1 MLCAISGET
10 PQVPTISAKSG
21 HVFEKR
27 LIEAYIQENGKDP
40 VTGEELTLDDLI
52 DLKTDRTVRPRPPT
66 ITSIP
71 SLLSVFQN
79 EWDALALE
87 TYTLRQQ
94 LAQTRQELSTALYQH
109 DAAVRVIGRLIKERD
124 EARDALSKITA
135 SGVAAGAPSGGDE
148 MQVDSNDVPADVVER
163 IDATHAELS
172 AGRRKRPVPADW
184 AVPDT
189 IGSFT
194 TVSSSKS
201 PLYPGGAS
209 IALNA
214 SQELA
219 LVGGVD
225 GASGVYSLG
234 EESVLRVLPSED
246 GAITD
251 ATWWG
256 DRPVTASASG
266 VVRVWEESGDESTTF
281 QRHAGKVS
289 GICLH
294 PSGDLLGS
302 VGVDKSY
309 VLYDLAASKAVSQ
322 VYTESALT
330 STHFHPDGHLLGAGT
345 QDATVEVFDT
355 RENKVLAK
363 FEPLAGPVKALRFS
377 ENGFWLAVACKG
389 DKTVSLWD
397 LRKGQMTKAIE
408 IGSVIESVAWDY
420 TGQYLATAGPQGVTV
435 QHYSKASKGWSAPL
449 QSAVPAVALAW
460 GARAESLVTLSGDGA
475 VTVLGKAE

>member
-10 PQVPTISAKSG
+10 PQTPAISSKSG

-27 LIEAYIQENGKDP
+27 LIEQYIQEHGKDP
-40 VTGEELTLDDLI
+40 VTGEELKLEDLV
-52 DLKTDRTVRPRPPT
+52 DLKTSRTVRPRPPT

-124 EARDALSKITA
+124 EARDALSKVTA
-135 SGVAAGAPSGGDE
+135 SGVAAAPGGDE
-148 MQVDSNDVPADVVER
+148 MQVDSNDVPESVIEK
-163 IDATHAELS
+163 ITATHAELS

-194 TVSSSKS
+194 SISSSES
-201 PLYPGGAS
+201 LYPGGVS
-209 IALNA
+209 ISLNA
-214 SQELA
+214 SQDLA

-225 GASGVYSLG
+225 GVSGVYSLS
-234 EESVLRVLPSED
+234 ESNLSRVLPSQD

-251 ATWWG
+251 AAWWG
-256 DRPVTASASG
+256 ARPITASASG
-266 VVRVWEESGDESTTF
+266 IVRLWEESGEESISF
-281 QRHAGKVS
+281 ERHAGKVS
-289 GICLH
+289 AICAH
-294 PSGDLLGS
+294 PNGDLLGS
-302 VGVDKSY
+302 VGVDNSY
-309 VLYDLAASKAVSQ
+309 VLYDLTASKAVSQ
-322 VYTESALT
+322 VYTDSALT
-330 STHFHPDGHLLGAGT
+330 SAHFHPDGHLLGAGT
-345 QDATVEVFDT
+345 RNATVEVFDT

-363 FEPLAGPVKALRFS
+363 FEPLGGPVKSLKFS

-389 DKTVSLWD
+389 DNTVSLWD
-397 LRKGQMTKAIE
+397 LRKGQMTKALE
-408 IGSVIESVAWDY
+408 IGSVVESIAWDY
-420 TGQYLATAGPQGVTV
+420 TGQYLATGGPQGVTV
-435 QHYSKASKGWSAPL
+435 QHYSKASKGWSVPL
-449 QSAVPAVALAW
+449 QSAVPAVAVAW
-460 GARAESLVTLSGDGA
+460 GARAESLVTLSSEGTI
-475 VTVLGKAE
+475 TVLGSGN

>member
-10 PQVPTISAKSG
+10 PQVPTISSKSG
-21 HVFEKR
+21 HVYEKR
-27 LIEAYIQENGKDP
+27 LIEAYIQEHGKDP
-40 VTGEELTLDDLI
+40 VTGEELKLEDLV

-66 ITSIP
+66 VTSIP

-124 EARDALSKITA
+124 EARSDLSKVMATGIA
-135 SGVAAGAPSGGDE
+135 SAPNGDE

-163 IDATHAELS
+163 INATHAELS

-194 TVSSSKS
+194 TLSSSDS
-201 PLYPGGAS
+201 LYPGGTS
-209 IALNA
+209 ISLDA
-214 SQELA
+214 SQTSA

-225 GASGVYSLG
+225 GVSGVYSLEG
-234 EESVLRVLPSED
+234 SLTRVLPSQD

-251 ATWWG
+251 AAWWG
-256 DRPVTASASG
+256 SRPITASASG
-266 VVRVWEESGDESTTF
+266 IVRLWEESGNESIQF

-289 GICLH
+289 AVCAH
-294 PSGDLLGS
+294 PSGQLLGS

-309 VLYDLAASKAVSQ
+309 ILYDLAASKAVSQ

-330 STHFHPDGHLLGAGT
+330 SAHFHPDGHLLGAGT

-363 FEPLAGPVKALRFS
+363 FEPLGGSVKSLKFS

-389 DKTVSLWD
+389 DNTVSLWD
-397 LRKGQMTKAIE
+397 LRKGQMTKALE
-408 IGSVIESVAWDY
+408 IGSVVESISWDY
-420 TGQYLATAGPQGVTV
+420 TGQYLATAGPQGITV
-435 QHYSKASKGWSAPL
+435 QHYSKASKGWSVPL
-449 QSAVPAVALAW
+449 QSAMPAVALAW
-460 GARAESLVTLSGDGA
+460 GARAESLVTLSGEG
-475 VTVLGKAE
+475 VVSVLGTSN

>member
-10 PQVPTISAKSG
+10 PQVPTISSKSG

-40 VTGEELTLDDLI
+40 VTGEDLGLDDLV
-52 DLKTDRTVRPRPPT
+52 DLKTNRTVRPRPPT
-66 ITSIP
+66 VTSIP

-87 TYTLRQQ
+87 TYSLRQQ

-135 SGVAAGAPSGGDE
+135 SGVAAASGGDE
-148 MQVDSNDVPADVVER
+148 MQVDNNDVPADIVER
-163 IDATHAELS
+163 IDATHSELS

-184 AVPDT
+184 AVPET
-189 IGSFT
+189 VGSFT
-194 TVSSSKS
+194 KISRSE
-201 PLYPGGAS
+201 PLYPGGTS
-209 IALNA
+209 ISLSP
-214 SQELA
+214 SQDLA

-225 GASGVYSLG
+225 GVCGVYSLKEG
-234 EESVLRVLPSED
+234 VLPRILPSAD

-251 ATWWG
+251 TTWWG

-266 VVRVWEESGDESTTF
+266 VVRLWGESGEESTTF

-289 GICLH
+289 SVSLH
-294 PSGDLLGS
+294 PSGGLLGS

-322 VYTESALT
+322 VYTESALN
-330 STHFHPDGHLLGAGT
+330 SAHFHPDGHLLGAGT
-345 QDATVEVFDT
+345 ADATVEVFDT
-355 RENKVLAK
+355 KTNKVLAK
-363 FEPLAGPVKALRFS
+363 YESLAGPVKSLRFS
-377 ENGFWLAVACKG
+377 ENGFWLAVVCKG
-389 DKTVSLWD
+389 DETVSLWD
-397 LRKGQMTKAIE
+397 LRKGKMIKAIE
-408 IGSVIESVAWDY
+408 IGSVVESIAWDY
-420 TGQYLATAGPQGVTV
+420 SGQYLATAGPQGVTV
-435 QHYSKASKGWSAPL
+435 QHHSKASKSWSTPL
-449 QSAVPAVALAW
+449 QSAVPGVALAW
-460 GARAESLVTLSGDGA
+460 GARAESLVTLADDGII
-475 VTVLGKAE
+475 TVLGKET

>member
-10 PQVPTISAKSG
+10 PQVPTISSKSG

-40 VTGEELTLDDLI
+40 VTGEELKLEDLV
-52 DLKTDRTVRPRPPT
+52 DLKTNRTVRPRPPT

-124 EARDALSKITA
+124 EARDALSKVTA
-135 SGVAAGAPSGGDE
+135 SGVASGPANGDE
-148 MQVDSNDVPADVVER
+148 MQVDTNDVPAEVVER
-163 IDATHAELS
+163 ITATHAELS
-172 AGRRKRPVPADW
+172 AGRRKRPIPADW

-189 IGSFT
+189 IESFKSL
-194 TVSSSKS
+194 SSSD
-201 PLYPGGAS
+201 PLYPGGNS
-209 IALNA
+209 ISLDD
-214 SQELA
+214 SQNLV

-225 GASGVYSLG
+225 GVSGVYSLA
-234 EESVLRVLPSED
+234 EETLSRVLPSQD

-251 ATWWG
+251 TTWWG
-256 DRPVTASASG
+256 AQPVTASASG
-266 VVRVWEESGDESTTF
+266 VVRVWDESGNGSATF
-281 QRHAGKVS
+281 QKHAGKVS
-289 GICLH
+289 GITLH
-294 PSGDLLGS
+294 PSGSLLGS

-309 VLYDLAASKAVSQ
+309 VLYDLSASKAVSQ
-322 VYTESALT
+322 VYTDSALT
-330 STHFHPDGHLLGAGT
+330 SAHFHPDGHLLGAGT
-345 QDATVEVFDT
+345 LDATVQVFDT

-363 FEPLAGPVKALRFS
+363 FEPLGGQVKSLKFS

-389 DKTVSLWD
+389 DNTVSLWD
-397 LRKGQMTKAIE
+397 LRKGQMAKSIE
-408 IGSVIESVAWDY
+408 IGSVVESISWDY

-435 QHYSKASKGWSAPL
+435 QHYSKASKGWSVPL
-449 QSAVPAVALAW
+449 QSAVPAVALTW
-460 GARAESLVTLSGDGA
+460 GARAESLVTLSNDGV
-475 VTVLGKAE
+475 VTVLGSAN

>member
-10 PQVPTISAKSG
+10 PQTPAISSKSG

-27 LIEAYIQENGKDP
+27 LIEQYIQENGKDP
-40 VTGEELTLDDLI
+40 VTGEELKLEDLI
-52 DLKTDRTVRPRPPT
+52 DLKTSRIVRPRPPT

-124 EARDALSKITA
+124 EARDALSKVTA
-135 SGVAAGAPSGGDE
+135 SGVAAAPGGDE
-148 MQVDSNDVPADVVER
+148 MQVDSNDVPEDVVEK
-163 IDATHAELS
+163 INATHAELS

-194 TVSSSKS
+194 TVSSSE

-209 IALNA
+209 VSLNS
-214 SQELA
+214 SQDLA

-225 GASGVYSLG
+225 GVSGVYSISENNL
-234 EESVLRVLPSED
+234 SRVLPSQD

-251 ATWWG
+251 AAWWG
-256 DRPVTASASG
+256 ARPITASASG
-266 VVRVWEESGDESTTF
+266 VVRLWEESGNESISF
-281 QRHAGKVS
+281 ERHAGKVS
-289 GICLH
+289 GICAH
-294 PSGDLLGS
+294 PSGHLLGS

-322 VYTESALT
+322 VYTDAALT
-330 STHFHPDGHLLGAGT
+330 SAHFHPDGHLLGAGT
-345 QDATVEVFDT
+345 QSATVEVFDT
-355 RENKVLAK
+355 RENKILAK
-363 FEPLAGPVKALRFS
+363 FEPLGGPVKSLKFS

-389 DKTVSLWD
+389 DNSVSLWD

-408 IGSVIESVAWDY
+408 IGSVVESIAWDY
-420 TGQYLATAGPQGVTV
+420 TGQYLATGGPQGVTV
-435 QHYSKASKGWSAPL
+435 QHYSKASKGWSVPL
-449 QSAVPAVALAW
+449 QSAIPAVAVAW
-460 GARAESLVTLSGDGA
+460 GARAESLITLSNEGV
-475 VTVLGKAE
+475 VTVLGNSN

>member
-10 PQVPTISAKSG
+10 PQVPTISSKSG

-40 VTGEELTLDDLI
+40 VTGEELKLEDLI
-52 DLKTDRTVRPRPPT
+52 DLKTSRTVRPRPPT

-124 EARDALSKITA
+124 EARDALSKVTA
-135 SGVAAGAPSGGDE
+135 SGVASAPNGDE
-148 MQVDSNDVPADVVER
+148 MQVDSNEVPADVVER
-163 IDATHAELS
+163 IEATHGELS
-172 AGRRKRPVPADW
+172 AGRRKRPIPADW
-184 AVPDT
+184 AIPDT
-189 IGSFT
+189 IGAFKIT
-194 TVSSSKS
+194 SSSE

-209 IALNA
+209 MSLDVEQDAV
-214 SQELA
+214 

-225 GASGVYSLG
+225 GVAGVYSLDG
-234 EESVLRVLPSED
+234 NLSRVLPSQD

-251 ATWWG
+251 TAWWG
-256 DRPVTASASG
+256 SRPVTASASG
-266 VVRVWEESGDESTTF
+266 IVRLWEESGNESTSF
-281 QRHAGKVS
+281 QKHAGKVS
-289 GICLH
+289 AISMH
-294 PSGDLLGS
+294 PSGQLLGS

-309 VLYDLAASKAVSQ
+309 ILYDLAASKAVSQ
-322 VYTESALT
+322 VYTSSALT
-330 STHFHPDGHLLGAGT
+330 SAHFHPDGHLFGAGT

-355 RENKVLAK
+355 KTNKVLAK
-363 FEPLAGPVKALRFS
+363 FEPLGGPVKSLKFS
-377 ENGFWLAVACKG
+377 ENGYWLAVACKG
-389 DKTVSLWD
+389 DNTVSLWD
-397 LRKGQMTKAIE
+397 LRKGQMTKALE
-408 IGSVIESVAWDY
+408 IGSVVESISWDY
-420 TGQYLATAGPQGVTV
+420 TGQYLATAGPQGITV
-435 QHYSKASKGWSAPL
+435 QHFAKASKAWSVPL

-460 GARAESLVTLSGDGA
+460 GANADSLVTLSGDG
-475 VTVLGKAE
+475 VVSVLGAGN